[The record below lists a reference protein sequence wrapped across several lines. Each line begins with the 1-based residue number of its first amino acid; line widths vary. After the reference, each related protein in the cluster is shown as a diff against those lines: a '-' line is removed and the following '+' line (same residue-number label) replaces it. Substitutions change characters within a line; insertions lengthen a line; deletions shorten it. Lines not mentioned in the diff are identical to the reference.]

1 MPRGERTPAR
11 GEDPPRTGGEGR
23 RRAELRG
30 PPVLQ
35 RCARDRGRRGRGL
48 AEEGEAGPE
57 LAHSPAACAAPD
69 PPARGGAEEDHR
81 AEEDRRRTRASAT
94 STPPTSPQLAAPAP
108 APPRLVAHAPRSAG
122 GGRGEGVPRPPA
134 SLTNWPTRLPPG
146 ARGPASE
153 HGPCLPAAGRRG
165 RENREGGRREERS
178 GRKKAGK
185 KIKKNLTC
193 GSHVL

>member
-11 GEDPPRTGGEGR
+11 GEDPPRTGGESR

-94 STPPTSPQLAAPAP
+94 STPPTSPQLAAPASDSRP
-108 APPRLVAHAPRSAG
+108 RQHRRGSSLTPRDPPVEGA
-122 GGRGEGVPRPPA
+122 GRGCR
-134 SLTNWPTRLPPG
+134 
-146 ARGPASE
+146 
-153 HGPCLPAAGRRG
+153 GRR
-165 RENREGGRREERS
+165 R
-178 GRKKAGK
+178 A
-185 KIKKNLTC
+185 
-193 GSHVL
+193 